1 MRAQQFTIL
10 RLCRAFSAKEV
21 FMKQHLMRNINTI
34 SRCAALYRDAHLA
47 DCGLSGWQAP
57 YIPEICAAPGITQD
71 QLALRLHVNRS
82 NVTRQ
87 LAMLEENGFV
97 LRRRSESDRRAVE
110 VYPTQKA
117 EETLSAVRA
126 VYRSWREK
134 LFYDLTS
141 EERDRLESLLERLAR
156 RGCSLLF
163 WMRLFPPER
172 WAASFSGAGL
182 WCSAQRRRWAAT

>member
-1 MRAQQFTIL
+1 
-10 RLCRAFSAKEV
+10 
-21 FMKQHLMRNINTI
+21 MKQHLMRNINTI

-71 QLALRLHVNRS
+71 QLA
-82 NVTRQ
+82 
-87 LAMLEENGFV
+87 
-97 LRRRSESDRRAVE
+97 RRRSESDRRAVE

-156 RGCSLLF
+156 RA
-163 WMRLFPPER
+163 EDI
-172 WAASFSGAGL
+172 
-182 WCSAQRRRWAAT
+182 Q

>member
-1 MRAQQFTIL
+1 MHAQQFTIL

-97 LRRRSESDRRAVE
+97 LRRRSESDRRAIE

-156 RGCSLLF
+156 RA
-163 WMRLFPPER
+163 EDI
-172 WAASFSGAGL
+172 
-182 WCSAQRRRWAAT
+182 Q